1 MHQVYTIAPSGATSP
16 NKRNGSLRRTPPRNR
31 RTTSEWVRQVKSG
44 PSDCCDGVCHFAPG
58 TNATQ
63 WPSSAVIV
71 PSSMWKGPRTRLD
84 DPKAVQNAHMSTVE
98 PIGRATFRHRSCWSV
113 RRRWRTPRSRCWS
126 FWSQTSQPRRAAAGL
141 DRKLVLG
148 KVARRC
154 ASTPQEGHGRG
165 FASWIRPSSGAG
177 PT

>member
-126 FWSQTSQPRRAAAGL
+126 FWSQAHRSAAMDTLTSHSLRSRNM
-141 DRKLVLG
+141 
-148 KVARRC
+148 
-154 ASTPQEGHGRG
+154 
-165 FASWIRPSSGAG
+165 
-177 PT
+177 